1 MRRLEALRWLQV
13 RMESFG
19 IPPEEA
25 QAEARYALATVLD
38 CSVGQLYL
46 EGQREV
52 SAAEEAR
59 LLEILRRR
67 EQKEPLAY
75 ILGERSFMGL
85 SFFVRPGVLIPRQET
100 ELLVEQA
107 LSKMRMEGLQRV
119 LDLCT
124 GSGCIAVSLA
134 KLGGAEVC
142 ASDISPEALEV
153 AAINAQRQQVEVR
166 FVKSDLFENLPE
178 RYDLIT
184 ANPPY
189 ITRAAYAGLSPE
201 VRDYEPR
208 LALLGGEDGLDLYRR
223 ITREAPRHLRAGGY
237 LAQEIGY
244 DQAEAVAGLL
254 HAQGF
259 SQVQLE
265 RDYAGLDRI
274 VWARWPG
281 DGSENT
287 DV

>member
-1 MRRLEALRWLQV
+1 MRRLEALRRLQV

-134 KLGGAEVC
+134 KLGGAAVC

-189 ITRAAYAGLSPE
+189 ITRARRSLPSRCAVRMKAAWPTFWTISP
-201 VRDYEPR
+201 
-208 LALLGGEDGLDLYRR
+208 
-223 ITREAPRHLRAGGY
+223 RA
-237 LAQEIGY
+237 
-244 DQAEAVAGLL
+244 
-254 HAQGF
+254 
-259 SQVQLE
+259 
-265 RDYAGLDRI
+265 
-274 VWARWPG
+274 
-281 DGSENT
+281 
-287 DV
+287 

>member
-1 MRRLEALRWLQV
+1 M
-13 RMESFG
+13 
-19 IPPEEA
+19 
-25 QAEARYALATVLD
+25 
-38 CSVGQLYL
+38 
-46 EGQREV
+46 
-52 SAAEEAR
+52 
-59 LLEILRRR
+59 
-67 EQKEPLAY
+67 
-75 ILGERSFMGL
+75 
-85 SFFVRPGVLIPRQET
+85 
-100 ELLVEQA
+100 
-107 LSKMRMEGLQRV
+107 
-119 LDLCT
+119 
-124 GSGCIAVSLA
+124 
-134 KLGGAEVC
+134 
-142 ASDISPEALEV
+142 
-153 AAINAQRQQVEVR
+153 
-166 FVKSDLFENLPE
+166 
-178 RYDLIT
+178 
-184 ANPPY
+184 PPY

-223 ITREAPRHLRAGGY
+223 IAREAPRHLRAGGY

>member
-1 MRRLEALRWLQV
+1 M
-13 RMESFG
+13 
-19 IPPEEA
+19 
-25 QAEARYALATVLD
+25 
-38 CSVGQLYL
+38 
-46 EGQREV
+46 
-52 SAAEEAR
+52 
-59 LLEILRRR
+59 
-67 EQKEPLAY
+67 
-75 ILGERSFMGL
+75 
-85 SFFVRPGVLIPRQET
+85 
-100 ELLVEQA
+100 
-107 LSKMRMEGLQRV
+107 
-119 LDLCT
+119 
-124 GSGCIAVSLA
+124 
-134 KLGGAEVC
+134 
-142 ASDISPEALEV
+142 
-153 AAINAQRQQVEVR
+153 
-166 FVKSDLFENLPE
+166 KSDLFENLPE

-208 LALLGGEDGLDLYRR
+208 LALLGGEDGLELYRR
-223 ITREAPRHLRAGGY
+223 IAREAPRHLRAGGY